1 MAPLLLC
8 VCARDHAF
16 LEVES
21 LFSSSSNIELY
32 DKLRITH
39 MISPLTMDSFL
50 KFSQAFSKILNRSIA
65 KPDPKKVAKLFCDG
79 LHPERLQ
86 ERVSAM
92 APSGTHDIPTL
103 TQIAVKEVKK
113 MMAFE
118 AEKLLVGPETPAQKP
133 PIRCFNCGA
142 VGHKRKDCPRLRTGK
157 RRFSQTTLPSKKP
170 QQEQVH
176 TMGRKGATDRKPF

>member
-1 MAPLLLC
+1 MDQVTTESWAQFVAEFQHYLSLGGKEHWPHFCSVSALSFITTISGVGEFTLQSQ
-8 VCARDHAF
+8 RDHAF
-16 LEVES
+16 LE
-21 LFSSSSNIELY
+21 
-32 DKLRITH
+32 
-39 MISPLTMDSFL
+39 
-50 KFSQAFSKILNRSIA
+50 
-65 KPDPKKVAKLFCDG
+65 VAKLFCDG

-157 RRFSQTTLPSKKP
+157 R
-170 QQEQVH
+170 
-176 TMGRKGATDRKPF
+176 